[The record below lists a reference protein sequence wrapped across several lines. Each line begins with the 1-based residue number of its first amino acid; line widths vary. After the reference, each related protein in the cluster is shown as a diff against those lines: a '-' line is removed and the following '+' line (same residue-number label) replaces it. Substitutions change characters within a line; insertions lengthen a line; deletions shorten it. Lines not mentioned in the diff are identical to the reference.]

1 MRREGLCPNRNPAAA
16 SLSISAESI
25 MGDPNDSVREKVS
38 AIFRELAGSR
48 ERELDASVESI
59 QTKKAIAA
67 ALAQSYDADTAGKV
81 ALHMS
86 DWNSD
91 AAFIVALHLFS
102 ERFTP
107 EEIEAGIGLFLVHAP
122 NHIREACRLAG
133 QYVWEDFPD
142 EDETSEGQ
150 A

>member
-1 MRREGLCPNRNPAAA
+1 
-16 SLSISAESI
+16 
-25 MGDPNDSVREKVS
+25 MGDPNNLVTEKVS

-48 ERELDASVESI
+48 ERELDGSVESI

-67 ALAQSYDADTAGKV
+67 ALAQSYNADTAGKV

-91 AAFIVALHLFS
+91 AAFIVALHLFP

-107 EEIEAGIGLFLVHAP
+107 EEIKAGIGLFLVHAP
-122 NHIREACRLAG
+122 NHIREACRLTG
-133 QYVWEDFPD
+133 QYVWEDFPY
-142 EDETSEGQ
+142 EDEASDDT

>member
-1 MRREGLCPNRNPAAA
+1 MD
-16 SLSISAESI
+16 
-25 MGDPNDSVREKVS
+25 DPNHSVSDKVS
-38 AIFRELAGSR
+38 AIFKELAGGR
-48 ERELDASVESI
+48 ERELNALVESI

-86 DWNSD
+86 DWNYD
-91 AAFIVALHLFS
+91 AAFIVALHLFP

-107 EEIEAGIGLFLVHAP
+107 EEIKAGIGLFLVHAP
-122 NHIREACRLAG
+122 NHIREACRLTG
-133 QYVWEDFPD
+133 QYVWEDFPY
-142 EDETSEGQ
+142 EDEASEDK